1 VGVRHG
7 ALKSALLV
15 AAAVLLVAATPEPG
29 PTCPSPAP
37 PRPEA
42 RHASGIAL
50 PTPRLF
56 CYGPPVYEPLAKAYG
71 DARMLAESH
80 PNDFGY
86 PWDDR
91 VKRELV
97 ISITGPTG
105 EAFARSWM
113 ASGATYTSAYSGGTK
128 STFLPQ
134 PVVPVRFRTV
144 TRSYAQLAKL
154 QDDIIEAIRGG
165 LLGDA
170 TVSSFGPDDEH
181 NRIVI
186 EVQRLSDA
194 SASALASRFGTEAI
208 AVRVDPRSGPA
219 RLTGGRFEHGAVDPV
234 VVALIL
240 GGATFA
246 VGLAVVVL
254 RRRAAHVA
262 R

>member
-1 VGVRHG
+1 
-7 ALKSALLV
+7 
-15 AAAVLLVAATPEPG
+15 VLLAATPEPG

-56 CYGPPVYEPLAKAYG
+56 CYGPPVYEPLGKAYS
-71 DARMLAESH
+71 DARMLAEGH

-91 VKRELV
+91 AKRELV
-97 ISITGPTG
+97 ISVTGPAG
-105 EAFARSWM
+105 EALARSWM
-113 ASGATYTSAYSGGTK
+113 ASGATYTSAYAGGAK
-128 STFLPQ
+128 STFLAQ

-154 QDDIIEAIRGG
+154 QDDIIAAVRAG
-165 LLGDA
+165 LLADA
-170 TVSSFGPDDEH
+170 TVISSGPDDEH

-194 SASALASRFGTEAI
+194 SANALASRFGTEAI
-208 AVRVDPRSGPA
+208 AVRVDPRMGPFSNLA
-219 RLTGGRFEHGAVDPV
+219 RPLA
-234 VVALIL
+234 
-240 GGATFA
+240 GGAMDPLLVA
-246 VGLAVVVL
+246 GLLAASAMGLGVVL
-254 RRRAAHVA
+254 FVMRRRGTKPG
-262 R
+262 